1 MFSAG
6 QEVWHLGRGVKL
18 LWRSWD
24 DEVVVYN
31 VTSGQTHLLDA
42 FSAAVLK
49 TIEATPGTLEQLT
62 GHFAKSLETDRD
74 ALAPRLV
81 EISSRFSELGLA
93 EPSQK

>member
-1 MFSAG
+1 MSLAG
-6 QEVWHLGRGVKL
+6 QEVWCLTRGVKL

-49 TIEATPGTLEQLT
+49 EIEASPRTLEQLA
-62 GHFAKSLETDRD
+62 GHFTESLDTDRD
-74 ALAPRLV
+74 ALAPRLA
-81 EISSRFSELGLA
+81 EITSRFRELGLT